1 MANLT
6 CANLLQVDHIRV
18 LRLDSAGAVD
28 EVAGA
33 RYEYD
38 SPILFGYTPV
48 QPDRD
53 SFEQRSGNGSICA
66 TFTGPAKPANT
77 ADLTLNLCHLD
88 AELIEMLVGGTVITT
103 GTAGSGDSIGWLA
116 PTDATVNENGVA
128 IETWSKAWNGTQRLT
143 YAGQAG
149 WFRHFFP
156 LTTWQLG
163 ETSMSNDGFS
173 IIQLTGVA
181 SPNSDFG
188 TGWTGDALPLAV
200 GDSAYG
206 YVLDDAIPDGNCGV
220 LSAA

>member
-18 LRLDSAGAVD
+18 LRLDSAGAIVS
-28 EVAGA
+28 AANG

-48 QPDRD
+48 QPERD
-53 SFEQRSGNGSICA
+53 SFEQRSGSGSICA
-66 TFTGPAKPANT
+66 TYTGPAKPANT

-88 AELIEMLVGGTVITT
+88 AQLIELLVGGSIVTT
-103 GTAGSGDSIGWLA
+103 GTGGAGDTIGWLS
-116 PTDATVNENGVA
+116 PTDATVNEDGVA

-143 YAGQAG
+143 YNGEAG

-163 ETSMSNDGFS
+163 ETSTSNEGFS
-173 IIQLTGVA
+173 TIQLTGVA
-181 SPNSDFG
+181 SPNSDFADG
-188 TGWTGDALPLAV
+188 FDDDPLPVSV

-206 YVLDDAIPDGNCGV
+206 YVLDDAIPDGACGY
-220 LSAA
+220 LSTT